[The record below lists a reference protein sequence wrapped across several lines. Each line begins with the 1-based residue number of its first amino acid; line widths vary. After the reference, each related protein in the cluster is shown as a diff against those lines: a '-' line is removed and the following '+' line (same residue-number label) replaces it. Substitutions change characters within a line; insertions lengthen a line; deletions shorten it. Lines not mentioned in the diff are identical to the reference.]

1 MRNAPFA
8 VVAAASVFLVGCG
21 GAPIAPAP
29 HSGFI
34 PDNRLAALQTNAA
47 THKLYVAD
55 STSNAITVYASAAT
69 GNSAPLRRIHGT
81 ATGLNQPS
89 FLALDAAGDLF
100 VANLA
105 GNSITEYAPNAS
117 GNAVPIAVLS
127 GGVTQL
133 SSPSAIALDATGRVY
148 VANFASS
155 GSYITVYHANPNG
168 GVAPSQTIFDS
179 VGFYQIA
186 GLAVHGTTIYASV
199 IDLAFN
205 TEINE
210 YPTTSN
216 GIVSPSAQISGVGNP
231 NGIAVEPNG
240 KIVVADGST
249 IKVYAANANGGS
261 PPLQTI
267 AGSATHLNGPI
278 GVALGSGE
286 IFIADQSTPAITAY
300 KITWTGDKAPL
311 TDLTGTLTK
320 LAAPVGIAFRP

>member
-1 MRNAPFA
+1 VRGRADRA
-8 VVAAASVFLVGCG
+8 C
-21 GAPIAPAP
+21 
-29 HSGFI
+29 
-34 PDNRLAALQTNAA
+34 AALRLHTRQPPGGTPVERRDAQIVCRRLDLECDHRLRKHRDRQQRAA
-47 THKLYVAD
+47 TPH
-55 STSNAITVYASAAT
+55 
-69 GNSAPLRRIHGT
+69 PRHGD
-81 ATGLNQPS
+81 GLEPTEL
-89 FLALDAAGDLF
+89 LALDAAGDLF

-300 KITWTGDKAPL
+300 KITWTGDKAHL